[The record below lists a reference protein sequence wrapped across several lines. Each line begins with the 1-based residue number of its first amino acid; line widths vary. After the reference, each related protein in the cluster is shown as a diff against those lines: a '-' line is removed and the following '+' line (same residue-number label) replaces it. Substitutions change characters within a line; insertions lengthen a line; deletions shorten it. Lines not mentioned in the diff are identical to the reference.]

1 MTQQTQKTSIYAV
14 RTTSGQERTV
24 VDLMASRAQVKKLPI
39 TSILAPEVIKGY
51 IFVEANGPHFV
62 DEAIAGTR
70 HARTRTK
77 GVVSIQA
84 IERFIVTKPV
94 IEELSVGNLV
104 EVVGG
109 PFRGLRAKIT
119 HVDKVKQEVVI
130 ELLEEGFAT
139 LPITVHA
146 DYVKLVSRGEEDSGR
161 EENRSCTGRWREGD
175 RGSPPGT
182 SLGSARGQRSPD
194 SKQDQRSDKILRW
207 DESPSQSAGRC

>member
-24 VDLMASRAQVKKLPI
+24 VDLLASRAQVKKLPI
-39 TSILAPEVIKGY
+39 TAILAPEVIKGY

-119 HVDKVKQEVVI
+119 HVDK
-130 ELLEEGFAT
+130 
-139 LPITVHA
+139 
-146 DYVKLVSRGEEDSGR
+146 
-161 EENRSCTGRWREGD
+161 D
-175 RGSPPGT
+175 RKST
-182 SLGSARGQRSPD
+182 RLNSSHRTISYAVFCL
-194 SKQDQRSDKILRW
+194 KKKKKNKKK
-207 DESPSQSAGRC
+207 C

>member
-1 MTQQTQKTSIYAV
+1 MTMATQTQKTSIYAV

-24 VDLMASRAQVKKLPI
+24 VDMMAKRSAKKLPI
-39 TSILAPEVIKGY
+39 SCILAPEVIKGY
-51 IFVEANGPHFV
+51 IFVEASGPHFV

-84 IERFIVTKPV
+84 IERFIVTRPV
-94 IEELSVGNLV
+94 IEELGVGNMV

-109 PFRGLRAKIT
+109 PFRGLKAKIT

-146 DYVKLVSRGEEDSGR
+146 DYVKLVSKGEGNTGR
-161 EENRSCTGRWREGD
+161 EENS
-175 RGSPPGT
+175 
-182 SLGSARGQRSPD
+182 
-194 SKQDQRSDKILRW
+194 
-207 DESPSQSAGRC
+207 

>member
-1 MTQQTQKTSIYAV
+1 MATQTAKTSIYAV

-24 VDLMASRAQVKKLPI
+24 VDMMAGRIDPKKLPI
-39 TSILAPEVIKGY
+39 VAILAPEVIKGY

-77 GVVSIQA
+77 GVVSLPA

-109 PFRGLRAKIT
+109 PFRGLKAKIT

-146 DYVKLVSRGEEDSGR
+146 DYVKLVSRGEDSGR
-161 EENRSCTGRWREGD
+161 QENS
-175 RGSPPGT
+175 
-182 SLGSARGQRSPD
+182 
-194 SKQDQRSDKILRW
+194 
-207 DESPSQSAGRC
+207 